1 VILDGDSGGG
11 GDPGSASGGVLVSL
25 GEGLP
30 STEGEHGRLVP
41 FFSSITSKLRAGKRN
56 TKREGTKKRNAR
68 WLPAWNRGDIYSLK
82 GVVPLQ

>member
-1 VILDGDSGGG
+1 VISDGDSGGG

-41 FFSSITSKLRAGKRN
+41 FFSSITSKPRAGKRN
-56 TKREGTKKRNAR
+56 TKREGTKKEM
-68 WLPAWNRGDIYSLK
+68 RGGSQRGTEEIFIA
-82 GVVPLQ
+82 